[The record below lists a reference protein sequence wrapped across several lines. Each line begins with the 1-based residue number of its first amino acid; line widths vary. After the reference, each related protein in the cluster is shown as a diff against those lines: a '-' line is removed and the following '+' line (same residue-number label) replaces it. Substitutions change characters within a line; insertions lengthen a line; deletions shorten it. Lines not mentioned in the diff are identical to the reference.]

1 MRSVYTNGN
10 THVFHVRLPTCVRML
25 GNNSVRIR
33 QYIVKVEQ
41 RLVKDQGTK
50 QRVMDTENLK
60 IRRTKRSKLKSWANI
75 ILDEIN

>member
-60 IRRTKRSKLKSWANI
+60 IRGTKRSKLKSWANI

>member
-60 IRRTKRSKLKSWANI
+60 IQGTKRSKLKSWVNI

>member
-33 QYIVKVEQ
+33 RYIVKVEQ

-50 QRVMDTENLK
+50 QRIMDTENLTIGK
-60 IRRTKRSKLKSWANI
+60 F
-75 ILDEIN
+75 